1 MPGGRLTLRER
12 RRIARGVADG
22 LSYAEIARGLD
33 RPTSTVTR
41 EVMRNGGPNGYR
53 PERAQRETDRRARRG
68 PSAQARAGAGG
79 SPAAGDEALERAQAL
94 IVKALLASGL
104 AKTPARVLTLLF
116 LSDEGATAAELAGGL
131 GVSPASV
138 SKAVAYLEA
147 QELLRRVRAPGE
159 RRERYVI
166 DRLAWY
172 RSWVA
177 GIRANLGLAEATREG
192 GRVLGAASPAGARL
206 EDIASFLEAISE
218 DMIRTAE
225 LWKRRL
231 VGEHGTPDG
240 DGAVAP
246 PGADVPALP
255 LAPPAPA
262 APADGAGGACGFC
275 GCTAPAAPHDGR
287 TRTPPG
293 EGARAEG

>member
-1 MPGGRLTLRER
+1 MPGGRLTLHER
-12 RRIARGVADG
+12 RQIARGVAGG
-22 LSYAEIARGLD
+22 LSYAEVARGLD

-68 PSAQARAGAGG
+68 PSAQARAEADGG
-79 SPAAGDEALERAQAL
+79 GPAAAPGDEALERAQAL

-138 SKAVAYLEA
+138 SKAVAYLEE

-192 GRVLGAASPAGARL
+192 GRVLGPASPAGARL
-206 EDIASFLEAISE
+206 EDIASFLEAISG
-218 DMIRTAE
+218 DMVRTAE
-225 LWKRRL
+225 LWKWRL
-231 VGEHGTPDG
+231 VGEEGTG
-240 DGAVAP
+240 DGGE
-246 PGADVPALP
+246 GAGAAAL
-255 LAPPAPA
+255 PPAPA
-262 APADGAGGACGFC
+262 VPAADGAERACRFC
-275 GCTAPAAPHDGR
+275 GCTAPSASHDGR
-287 TRTPPG
+287 TRTPSE
-293 EGARAEG
+293 EGAGAEG